1 MSASRPQQ
9 LRNWAGNVHFQAAG
23 LLRPESIAEL
33 QRTVET
39 ADRVHGVGAGH
50 SFSRIADTT
59 GYLIST
65 GGLPPR
71 VDVRADSVTVSSGL
85 RYADIA
91 PGLQAAGRALA
102 NLGSLAQISVSGAV
116 ATGTH
121 GSGDA
126 LGCLAS
132 AVSAVELVTASGDL
146 LTVAS
151 GDERLNG
158 LVVALGGCGIV
169 TALTL
174 DTVPAFE
181 IRQYVYEDL
190 AFDAAIR
197 HFDDIMA
204 AGYSVSLFTDFAA
217 PRFSQ
222 VRLKLTASG
231 REPPPNWLGARQAGR
246 DLSIIPG
253 QPVASTTA
261 QRGLPGPW
269 HERLPHFRSDQNP
282 SSGAELQSEFL
293 VGREHA
299 VPALE
304 ALSGLSDRLAPV
316 VQIAEV
322 RTVAADELWLSM
334 SYQRDSAAFHFTWI
348 PDEGAV
354 HAAVAQVEAALE
366 PFGPRPHWGKIF
378 TASPAATA
386 TRYPRLDD
394 FRRLAAELDPAGK
407 FRNTML
413 DACLGPPAGQSAG
426 GQSTGG

>member
-1 MSASRPQQ
+1 MSASRPRQ

-23 LLRPESIAEL
+23 LLQPESIAEL
-33 QRTVET
+33 RRTVAA
-39 ADRVHGVGAGH
+39 ADRIHALGAGH
-50 SFSRIADTT
+50 SFSPIADTT

-65 GGLPPR
+65 AALPPR
-71 VDVRADSVTVSSGL
+71 VEVGAANVTVSSGL

-91 PGLQAAGRALA
+91 PVLHAAGRALA
-102 NLGSLAQISVSGAV
+102 NLGSLAHISVSGAV

-121 GSGDA
+121 GSGDR
-126 LGCLAS
+126 LGSLAT
-132 AVSAVELVTASGDL
+132 AVSAIELVTASGEV
-146 LTVAS
+146 LTVAGS
-151 GDERLNG
+151 DERLHG
-158 LVVALGGCGIV
+158 LVVALGACGIV

-181 IRQYVYEDL
+181 VRQYVYEDL
-190 AFDAAIR
+190 TFDAAIR

-222 VRLKLTASG
+222 VRLKLTAS
-231 REPPPNWLGARQAGR
+231 ESQPPPDWLGARQADR

-269 HERLPHFRSDQNP
+269 HERLPHFRSDQEP

-299 VPALE
+299 GPALDV
-304 ALSGLSDRLAPV
+304 LSGLSDRLAPV

-334 SYQRDSAAFHFTWI
+334 SYQRDSVAFHFTWI
-348 PDEGAV
+348 PDEAAV
-354 HAAVAQVEAALE
+354 LAVVAQVEAALE

-386 TRYPRLDD
+386 ARYPRLDD
-394 FRRLAAELDPAGK
+394 FRRLAAELDPSGK
-407 FRNTML
+407 FRNAWL
-413 DACLGPPAGQSAG
+413 DACLGPPGSR
-426 GQSTGG
+426 STGS